1 MIIKERPII
10 LLSGLL
16 AAEDSYE
23 FSDLRLSAGESL
35 ILSHPSG
42 NGFSFN
48 RIIVKPVSVSVSVSV
63 SELGILILMLTEIFF
78 KKISAFDKVEEQGSP
93 PRVEPRHLIFV
104 LILGLPAVGWLCL
117 VIFS

>member
-1 MIIKERPII
+1 MFASGETASMIIKERPII

-23 FSDLRLSAGESL
+23 L

-48 RIIVKPVSVSVSVSV
+48 GIIVKPVSVPVP
-63 SELGILILMLTEIFF
+63 EPGILVLMLTEIFL
-78 KKISAFDKVEEQGSP
+78 KK
-93 PRVEPRHLIFV
+93 
-104 LILGLPAVGWLCL
+104 
-117 VIFS
+117 

>member
-48 RIIVKPVSVSVSVSV
+48 GIFVKPVSVPVPES
-63 SELGILILMLTEIFF
+63 GILVLMLTEIFL
-78 KKISAFDKVEEQGSP
+78 KK
-93 PRVEPRHLIFV
+93 
-104 LILGLPAVGWLCL
+104 
-117 VIFS
+117 